1 MENKKKWQIFT
12 YIFAVLLITISTF
25 TIFLAPSEFH
35 KSNSNQST
43 STIPNNSFDTSYLS
57 ISNIKVESNSSYT
70 ICTGTI
76 TVKSSSPYR
85 YRFIEVK
92 GSFKNSY
99 GNVVDTDSTY
109 AIGSEGLE
117 PGESK
122 TFRLSVPKDTT
133 IKTCSVSILK

>member
-1 MENKKKWQIFT
+1 MENNKKLRIYTFIFVILIIVISLCT
-12 YIFAVLLITISTF
+12 IIFKPKELFGSSSKKAT
-25 TIFLAPSEFH
+25 
-35 KSNSNQST
+35 
-43 STIPNNSFDTSYLS
+43 DTLTLNTNYLS
-57 ISNIKVESNSSYT
+57 ISDVKVETNSSYT

-76 TVKSSSPYR
+76 TVIANSPYK

-99 GNVVDTDSTY
+99 GSVVDTDSTY

-122 TFRLSVPKDTT
+122 TFRLSVPKNST
-133 IKTCSVSILK
+133 IKTCSVSIME